1 MSKSVQADESVKII
15 AVNKRARFD
24 YHIIETFE
32 AGMVLTGA
40 EIKSI
45 RAGGVSIAESYVS
58 PARGEVFLLGAN
70 ITLYSHSGL
79 KEYDPIRK
87 RKLLLHA
94 HEIAKLQSKV
104 GEKGYTIVPLKIY
117 LKNGRAKIE
126 IALAKG
132 KDAPDK
138 RQSIKAKEGKREIDR
153 AMKKMK

>member
-1 MSKSVQADESVKII
+1 MAAETASENIKII

-24 YHIIETFE
+24 FHIIETFE

-58 PARGEVFLLGAN
+58 PAGGEVYLLGAN
-70 ITLYSHSGL
+70 ITLYSHSGA

-94 HEIAKLQSKV
+94 HEISKLRTKV

-153 AMKKMK
+153 AMKKQK

>member
-1 MSKSVQADESVKII
+1 MAADTPSEGIKVI

-45 RAGGVSIAESYVS
+45 RAGGISIAESYVS
-58 PARGEVFLLGAN
+58 PARGEVYLLGAN
-70 ITLYSHSGL
+70 ITPYSHSGAT
-79 KEYDPIRK
+79 EYDPIRK
-87 RKLLLHA
+87 RKLLLHG
-94 HEIAKLQSKV
+94 HEIAKLQTRV
-104 GEKGYTIVPLKIY
+104 EEKGYTVVPLRVY

-138 RQSIKAKEGKREIDR
+138 RQSIKEKEGKREVDR
-153 AMKKMK
+153 AMKRMK